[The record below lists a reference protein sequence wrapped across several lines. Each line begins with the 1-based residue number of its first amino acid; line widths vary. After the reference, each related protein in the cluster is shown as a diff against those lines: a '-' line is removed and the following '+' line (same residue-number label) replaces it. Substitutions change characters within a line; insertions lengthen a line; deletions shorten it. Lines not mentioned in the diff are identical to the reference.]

1 MKPEKRQEILNE
13 SRQILWMEHYK
24 IFKFLN
30 DSTVLEFVTKKKK
43 NGVKQSIYQVGK
55 ITLTRI

>member
-43 NGVKQSIYQVGK
+43 KMDLSKVFI
-55 ITLTRI
+55 R

>member
-1 MKPEKRQEILNE
+1 MKPEKRQERLNE

-30 DSTVLEFVTKKKK
+30 DSTVLESVTKKKK
-43 NGVKQSIYQVGK
+43 WIEVKYLSS
-55 ITLTRI
+55 R